1 MRTRFILLLTLL
13 FALTACNAIGG
24 GGDTDDPNANFG
36 EPPDNAIIVEIIY
49 APESDEYM
57 QQIIPA
63 FNEAFRNGTNPVTGE
78 NLASGERP
86 IFITG
91 QTGSSGVIME
101 GIVRAITNPNSPNAV
116 TPTIFQ
122 PSVSHWLALANFQS
136 GRELFDLNDTQA
148 TANAPVVISIWE
160 SRLQA
165 IRDTVGYDDIGWE
178 ELLDVLNSPNGWGDY
193 GIEGRQTVYYGH
205 TDPFVS
211 STALSTL
218 ISEFYASARAD
229 GFTGRRLTMDVVED
243 PNVIDG
249 VRNIEELIRHY
260 SRRTTEFRN
269 YIAQGPD
276 YLDFVALEENDLIAI
291 NRGQTSFATPPERLV
306 ALYPKEG
313 TFWHEHPFGIPN
325 APWVSE
331 EQRAA
336 ARLFGDYVTM
346 PAQQEIIMSF
356 GFRPVN
362 PDVELGFPFEEQFGV
377 TREGPLNVLD
387 VPEPAVIDAIQDS
400 WEFVKKQADIMLVID
415 TSGSMEDDNKLE
427 QAIEAALAFIDNT
440 GPTNRVGLATFDDVY
455 RVLVPLDVLETNRS
469 EIIDEIEDLDA
480 GGRTTLYNGIVE
492 TVELM
497 QDLDDSNRIR
507 AVVLLS
513 DGEDTCDTGIGNCES
528 LNDAVRVIEAAESDR
543 NPVIVVP
550 VGYGNITS
558 ELERVL
564 DDLADASNTVWISG
578 APENIQELLE
588 LISSFF

>member
-1 MRTRFILLLTLL
+1 MRKLLFTLTSLL

-24 GGDTDDPNANFG
+24 DGGTETDNFG
-36 EPPDNAIIVEIIY
+36 EPPANAIIINIVY
-49 APESDEYM
+49 APESDDYM

-63 FNEAFRNGTNPVTGE
+63 FNEAYRNGTNPVTGQS
-78 NLASGERP
+78 LANGERP
-86 IFITG
+86 IFVTG
-91 QTGSSGVIME
+91 ETGSSGVVMQ
-101 GIVRAITNPNSPNAV
+101 GIVRAITNPTSPNAV

-136 GRELFDLNDTQA
+136 GRDLFDLNDSPA

-160 SRLQA
+160 SRLEA
-165 IRDTVGYDDIGWE
+165 IRNTTGRQDVGWAD
-178 ELLDVLNSPNGWGDY
+178 LLDVLNSPNGWADY
-193 GIEGRQTVYYGH
+193 GISGRQTVYYGH

-218 ISEFYASARAD
+218 ISEFYASARVD
-229 GFTGRRLTMDVVED
+229 GFTGRRLTLDVVQDED
-243 PNVIDG
+243 VIDG

-291 NRGQTSFATPPERLV
+291 NRGLTDFGAPPERLV
-306 ALYPKEG
+306 ALYPSEG

-325 APWVSE
+325 APWVSD
-331 EQRAA
+331 EQRQA
-336 ARLFGDYVTM
+336 ARVFADYVVM
-346 PAQQEIIMSF
+346 PAQQQIIMEF

-362 PDVELGFPFEEQFGV
+362 PSVELAFPFEEQYGV
-377 TREGPLNVLD
+377 TRQGPTTVLD

-400 WEFVKKQADIMLVID
+400 WSFVKKQADIMLVID
-415 TSGSMEDDNKLE
+415 TSGSMEEDGKLE
-427 QAIEAALAFIDNT
+427 QAIQAALAFIDST
-440 GPTNRVGLATFDDVY
+440 EPTNRVGLATFDDTF
-455 RVLVPLDVLETNRS
+455 RVLVELDVLESNRS
-469 EIIDEIEDLDA
+469 DIIDELEDLEA
-480 GGRTTLYNGIVE
+480 GGRTTLYNSIVE
-492 TVELM
+492 TIDIM
-497 QDLDDSNRIR
+497 QDLTDDNRIR

-513 DGEDTCDTGIGNCES
+513 DGEDTCDTDFGRCES
-528 LNDAVRVIEAAESDR
+528 LSDAVAEIESSVSDR

-564 DDLADASNTVWISG
+564 DNIAGASNTIWIPG
-578 APENIQELLE
+578 NPDNIQELLE